1 MFDGLLKAPGN
12 GRSKDQ
18 GGVGF
23 RSSSAGE
30 RCSGN
35 SRPSGDVDGRKI
47 TPIDARKKL
56 KRKAGMFKLF
66 GLKKLAGNKQKGTKD
81 SEKDDS

>member
-12 GRSKDQ
+12 ERSKDHN
-18 GGVGF
+18 GVGF

-30 RCSGN
+30 RCSGD
-35 SRPSGDVDGRKI
+35 SGPSGEVDGRKV

-56 KRKAGMFKLF
+56 KRKGGMFKLF
-66 GLKKLAGNKQKGTKD
+66 AFKKSTSSKQKSAKD
-81 SEKDDS
+81 